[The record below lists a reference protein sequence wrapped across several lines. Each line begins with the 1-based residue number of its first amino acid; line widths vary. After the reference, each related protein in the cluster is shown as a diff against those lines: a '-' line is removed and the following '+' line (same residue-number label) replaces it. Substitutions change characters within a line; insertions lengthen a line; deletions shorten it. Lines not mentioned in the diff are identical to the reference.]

1 MAGKIVLNGLKG
13 FNYRNTIMFYFL
25 DGVQVAKLKG
35 AESVTI
41 ELDKDGVLTAKDAFG
56 FKFANQLRIKNNMV
70 TTVGVAPVKL
80 RNGIVIESE
89 IPMTE
94 IDHTELRDLTFDPA
108 NFSGILFTNVE
119 IGTNLL
125 GWRKGVDTTSSLT
138 PVCAKFTFINKT
150 GKDIKYLTVDI
161 RPYNAVGDSVECT
174 VSGISLYS
182 VKCTGPF
189 ENGQTYTQILE
200 NAWYNTTIETARIQ
214 GVTVVYMDGTEQ
226 VLSAEE
232 FHVSKSSSIL
242 TDNESRNAKQS
253 LGLLLMIAA
262 GILDVISI
270 FCIFSVSSAFSALT
284 TISTIAF
291 FVGLYLRK

>member
-1 MAGKIVLNGLKG
+1 MAGKLVLNGLKG
-13 FNYRNTIMFYFL
+13 FNYHNTIMIYFL

-35 AESVTI
+35 AERVTI
-41 ELDKDGVLTAKDAFG
+41 DIDKDGVLTAKDAFG
-56 FKFANQLRIKNNMV
+56 FKFANQLSIKNNMV
-70 TTVGVAPVKL
+70 TTVGVAPVKA
-80 RNGIVIESE
+80 RNGIVIENE
-89 IPMTE
+89 IPIAE
-94 IDHTELRDLTFDPA
+94 IDDAELSDLTFDPA
-108 NFSGILFTNVE
+108 NFSGILFTNIE

-138 PVCAKFTFINKT
+138 PICAKFTFTNKT

-161 RPYNAVGDSVECT
+161 RPYNAVGDPVECT

-182 VKCTGPF
+182 AKCTGPF
-189 ENGQTYTQILE
+189 VNAQNYTQILE
-200 NAWYNTTIETARIQ
+200 NAWYNTTIETAKIE

-226 VLSAEE
+226 VLSTDE
-232 FHVSKSSSIL
+232 FKTAPKTSVL
-242 TDNESRNAKQS
+242 TDNESRNAKQA
-253 LGLLLMIAA
+253 LGLLLMIVA

-291 FVGLYLRK
+291 FIGLYLRK